1 MGHVELTWAC
11 KCILDNCIKSA
22 YVLKLTFFHQYQARR
37 VYEILRLKIT
47 DESNTSMYKQYRLD
61 VKRRLNKP
69 FQVSLRE
76 ADEMLFFNG
85 NFYLRVNVEQPS
97 MYIMV
102 KKKSL
107 IMPWFMIK
115 VVHKY
120 SIQS

>member
-1 MGHVELTWAC
+1 
-11 KCILDNCIKSA
+11 
-22 YVLKLTFFHQYQARR
+22 
-37 VYEILRLKIT
+37 
-47 DESNTSMYKQYRLD
+47 MYKQYRLD

-102 KKKSL
+102 KKNKFNNALVYDKSCAQ
-107 IMPWFMIK
+107 
-115 VVHKY
+115 VQY
-120 SIQS
+120 SDLTDLKKKIVCV